1 MSISALASILCPV
14 TKEWL
19 IEIQV
24 LGHQKL
30 ADTSGQKSVPNLF
43 FNSLDSLWLISE
55 ETIIT
60 TTQPGITKRHLFF
73 FLSTFF
79 RCASQKLL
87 FLQPSNTPHGSYIL
101 ETWFLSIIFKE
112 VWPQPVSHIFIS
124 CQMISFSIWKLLF
137 NSYRLR
143 SVSFVGNNFL
153 ISQSFEHRSSLSYNI
168 SNRLY
173 WSLYST
179 V

>member
-73 FLSTFF
+73 FCLPFSGVLP
-79 RCASQKLL
+79 RNYS
-87 FLQPSNTPHGSYIL
+87 SYSL
-101 ETWFLSIIFKE
+101 PTLPMAPIFWKHD
-112 VWPQPVSHIFIS
+112 SLA
-124 CQMISFSIWKLLF
+124 SFSKRYDLNLSLISLF
-137 NSYRLR
+137 PARWFPFPY
-143 SVSFVGNNFL
+143 GNYFL
-153 ISQSFEHRSSLSYNI
+153 ILIDSDQCHLLAITS
-168 SNRLY
+168 
-173 WSLYST
+173 
-179 V
+179 

>member
-73 FLSTFF
+73 FFVY
-79 RCASQKLL
+79 L
-87 FLQPSNTPHGSYIL
+87 FQVCFP
-101 ETWFLSIIFKE
+101 ETTLPTAFQHSPWL
-112 VWPQPVSHIFIS
+112 
-124 CQMISFSIWKLLF
+124 
-137 NSYRLR
+137 
-143 SVSFVGNNFL
+143 
-153 ISQSFEHRSSLSYNI
+153 
-168 SNRLY
+168 
-173 WSLYST
+173 LYSGNMIP
-179 V
+179 